1 MEILKIEGIVIS
13 ETNYSE
19 SSKILNVLTKDLGII
34 GVISKGCKKLKSNL
48 RSVSTKLT
56 YGMFNIYYKKDGLS
70 TLISVDIKDSFNKIK
85 TDITKISYA
94 SFLLELTEQV
104 YKQSARDDIFE
115 LFINALLKINEG
127 FDPIVITNILELK
140 YLDHLGIGL
149 MLDGCSICG
158 NNENIVTNGLGDYHI
173 YMSDKNEGFEE
184 YILTLYNPSESD
196 SNRGFF
202 TITQATSMS
211 YDSINGYYTIV
222 GSKIEFSRIA
232 TNQSEKNLFIN
243 FFGLSEQNLEK
254 AEQDNYYKF
263 TFDYTNEKINSPKIE
278 YKRIS

>member
-158 NNENIVTNGLGDYHI
+158 NNENIVTISAKDGGYLCKECIKD
-173 YMSDKNEGFEE
+173 DKIFSQRF
-184 YILTLYNPSESD
+184 IKLM
-196 SNRGFF
+196 RMF
-202 TITQATSMS
+202 
-211 YDSINGYYTIV
+211 YYVDI
-222 GSKIEFSRIA
+222 SKITKLDLHYDTIKEIDTFLDEYYDEYTGLYLKSKQFLKNISKI
-232 TNQSEKNLFIN
+232 TN
-243 FFGLSEQNLEK
+243 
-254 AEQDNYYKF
+254 
-263 TFDYTNEKINSPKIE
+263 
-278 YKRIS
+278 